1 MTKGVTTM
9 RSAMTMDR
17 IQDLHGAPVFSS
29 DREKIGTVDHVYY
42 NVETNEPQWLA
53 IGTGVF
59 SNKYGMVPLRGA
71 SFEQDGVIVPF
82 TKDQVKGS
90 PDVAPDAI
98 SRHLEKELWSYY
110 GQHGT
115 WGQEYGD
122 DFSQPAQPV
131 SGTEDSRIRRWQW
144 EHSQR

>member
-1 MTKGVTTM
+1 M

-17 IQDLHGAPVFSS
+17 IQDFRGTPVFST
-29 DREKIGTVDHVYY
+29 DREKIGSVDHVYY
-42 NVETNEPQWLA
+42 NVETNEPEWLA
-53 IGTGVF
+53 IGSGIL
-59 SNKYGMVPLRGA
+59 SNRYVMVPVRGA
-71 SFEQDGVIVPF
+71 SFEKDGVIVPF
-82 TKDQVKGS
+82 TKDQAKNS

-115 WGQEYGD
+115 WGQEYGH
-122 DFSQPAQPV
+122 DFREPAQPV
-131 SGTEDSRIRRWQW
+131 SDVEDSRIRRWQW